1 MKRVKPS
8 SVIGIIACI
17 IFIPIIVV
25 NLVIIFNGF
34 QDNENMPGFMGYRPA
49 IVLSGSMEPTF
60 DAGDVIVIEK
70 AEDTGNLQ
78 KGDVITYLV
87 SGKATT
93 HRIIS
98 VTDHEGKTAYVTKGD
113 YNNVEDRLAVY
124 PEQIQGIYKGF
135 LIPNLGNILMFMQS
149 TQGMLICLGI
159 PFALYILYDIF
170 KRRKDSRKENE
181 ALQDQLKEKERLEAE
196 LAKLKAEKQQIEETE

>member
-1 MKRVKPS
+1 MKKMKLS
-8 SVIGIIACI
+8 SVIGVMACI
-17 IFIPIIVV
+17 LFITIIVV
-25 NLVIIFNGF
+25 NLGIIINGF

-60 DAGDVIVIEK
+60 DAGDVIVIE

-98 VTDHEGKTAYVTKGD
+98 VTEHEGKTAYVTKGD

-124 PEQIQGIYKGF
+124 PEQIQGVYKGF
-135 LIPNLGNILMFMQS
+135 RIPNLGNILMFMQS
-149 TQGMLICLGI
+149 TQGMLVCLGI

-170 KRRKDSRKENE
+170 KRRKDSKKENE

-196 LAKLKAEKQQIEETE
+196 LAKLKAEKEQIENR